1 MLISQEELRSI
12 FRAHEGDTIREAIIE
27 EDIQRIIAK
36 YSDAGYPLAK
46 VITESVVPRESNI
59 LDMTFRIEE
68 GIQPRVVAMNVT
80 GLTSTD
86 TDIVTR
92 EFSIERRPLYSPKS
106 ITAAR
111 NKVNRLG
118 IFSSVGEP
126 QLIKYNDSSLGL
138 SLAVSEGNTTFIDGI
153 IGYGPAPGIDEKPI
167 ISGFLTLDFRN
178 IGGTARAASFRFR
191 REDPSKQQLDLFY
204 REPWFLNYP
213 VSLEASFGTRDE
225 DSVYSRI
232 NTSLSAGI
240 FLNDITTITGL
251 VGYESVTP
259 GSAKVVYATTALRTG
274 LEIDIDTRN
283 DIFAP
288 TNGLQV
294 KLDAVFNAKS
304 ISGTT
309 IYDSLGE
316 VSTSL
321 TQVNLLATGYIPTF
335 SERWVLVAKLGGA
348 NIDGGSGKLQQN
360 DLYRIGGL
368 RTLRGYYESEFIASL
383 SLIGTFE
390 YRLMLSAASFI
401 SVFSDFGYLER
412 KEGIGF
418 SSMKEY
424 PLSYGIG
431 LSFGTKVGIF
441 QANIALPKGEE
452 LGNAKLH
459 FGLTADL

>member
-1 MLISQEELRSI
+1 M
-12 FRAHEGDTIREAIIE
+12 FRIHEGDTIREAIIE

-46 VITESVVPRESNI
+46 VITESVAPRDSGK

-68 GIQPRVVAMNVT
+68 GKQPRVVAMNVT

-86 TDIVTR
+86 TNVVTR
-92 EFSIERRPLYSPKS
+92 EFSLERKPLYLPKS
-106 ITAAR
+106 IDAAR
-111 NKVNRLG
+111 NRVSRLG

-191 REDPSKQQLDLFY
+191 REDPSKQQLDLY
-204 REPWFLNYP
+204 YKEPWFLNYP
-213 VSLEASFGTRDE
+213 ISLEASFGTRDE
-225 DSVYSRI
+225 DTVFSRI

-274 LEIDIDTRN
+274 LYIDIDTRN
-283 DIFAP
+283 DIYAP
-288 TNGLQV
+288 TSGFQV
-294 KLDAVFNAKS
+294 KLDGIFNAKS
-304 ISGTT
+304 VSGSTV
-309 IYDSLGE
+309 YDSLGE
-316 VSTSL
+316 VSTSV

-335 SERWVLVAKLGGA
+335 TDKWILVAKLNGA
-348 NIDGGSGKLQQN
+348 NINGGSGKLQQN

-368 RTLRGYYESEFIASL
+368 RTLRGYYESQFTASL
-383 SLIGTFE
+383 ALIGTLE
-390 YRLMLSAASFI
+390 YRLMFSKASFF
-401 SVFSDFGYLER
+401 SLFSDIGYLER
-412 KEGIGF
+412 EDGIGF
-418 SSMKEY
+418 DATKEY
-424 PLSYGIG
+424 PVSYGFGI
-431 LSFGTKVGIF
+431 SFGTKIGVF
-441 QANIALPKGEE
+441 QASIALPKGEQID
-452 LGNAKLH
+452 NAKLH